1 MKLKVCE
8 HQSNS
13 LNHTFFYLLFFVTAF
28 SFGQVG
34 IGTNTPSSS
43 AILQLESTTQAFVPP
58 RMTDAQMLAIPS
70 PLNGSMIYN
79 TTFNAMFVRTSNGW
93 KNFFETSNAS
103 IVLNKIFPSGNAV
116 VSTSNNSY
124 YNFPL
129 VAADALSIDH
139 TIYSVPSGGKI
150 KVNETGVYMVTASF
164 SITNMPAGTKKYI
177 IGLYQNNNLV
187 GYLSRGTA
195 TLDAVDEWGT
205 SGSLSV
211 AANANDLLELK
222 YVVNNSGAALEAKIF
237 NIGITKLK

>member
-1 MKLKVCE
+1 MPFKPFVLPNSISMK
-8 HQSNS
+8 
-13 LNHTFFYLLFFVTAF
+13 TYFILFFFFVAMAQA
-28 SFGQVG
+28 QVG
-34 IGTNTPSSS
+34 IGTSHPSSS

-58 RMTDAQMLAIPS
+58 RMTDAQMLAINS
-70 PLNGSMIYN
+70 PLSGSMVYN

-103 IVLNKIFPSGNAV
+103 VVLNKVFASGN
-116 VSTSNNSY
+116 TSVATGNNAY

-129 VAADALSIDH
+129 TASDAMSIDNSIF
-139 TIYSVPSGGKI
+139 TIPATGKI
-150 KVNETGVYMVTASF
+150 KVSESGIYMVTASF
-164 SITNMPAGTKKYI
+164 SLANMPSGTKKYI
-177 IGLYQNNNLV
+177 IGLYQNGNLV

-211 AANANDLLELK
+211 SAAANDIIEVK
-222 YVVNNSGAALEAKIF
+222 YVVNNSGANLEAKIF